1 MRRDLPQAEILAHP
15 ECKEEILDLADFV
28 GSTSDLVAYTEKSLS
43 QDFIICTEIGVIHE
57 MEKRSPG
64 KSFHAP
70 SVGQVCPDMKLN
82 TIGKIIYALE
92 TFEPAVEMDESL
104 RKKGMQ
110 PLERMMD
117 LAEVN
122 TYAQL

>member
-1 MRRDLPQAEILAHP
+1 
-15 ECKEEILDLADFV
+15 
-28 GSTSDLVAYTEKSLS
+28 
-43 QDFIICTEIGVIHE
+43 
-57 MEKRSPG
+57 
-64 KSFHAP
+64 
-70 SVGQVCPDMKLN
+70 MKLN
-82 TIGKIIYALE
+82 TVEKIIYALE

>member
-1 MRRDLPQAEILAHP
+1 MKREHNW
-15 ECKEEILDLADFV
+15 
-28 GSTSDLVAYTEKSLS
+28 EKN
-43 QDFIICTEIGVIHE
+43 D
-57 MEKRSPG
+57 RSEG
-64 KSFHAP
+64 YLFL
-70 SVGQVCPDMKLN
+70 MN
-82 TIGKIIYALE
+82 TVEKIIYALE
-92 TFEPAVEMDESL
+92 TFEPTVEMDESL